1 MKKIALILMVAVL
14 SAGSVFAA
22 KDSDGVGLYARGSIG
37 WASWTFSEN
46 GLSESVNHFS
56 IEPVFGLTNLF
67 PVKGLGIEGF
77 VDCNFGGKSFGV
89 ADISSKVFAP
99 GARVMYAR
107 SIGSYMGDT
116 GTLDKLVPY
125 AGAGFCLPIMHWS
138 NETRGFT
145 YNSATGRT
153 ETTTVTYS
161 DTKVYFAVDFV
172 TGCAFRFTDK
182 FAAHGEFAFRFGSIF
197 DTSFRIGGAFKIK

>member
-116 GTLDKLVPY
+116 GTLDQLVPY

-138 NETRGFT
+138 NETR
-145 YNSATGRT
+145 S
-153 ETTTVTYS
+153 VTYS

-197 DTSFRIGGAFKIK
+197 NTSLRIGGAFKIK

>member
-99 GARVMYAR
+99 ASCMPALSVLTWETPALLTSLFLMRVQVSVCLSCTGATRQEVLHIIQLPAE
-107 SIGSYMGDT
+107 
-116 GTLDKLVPY
+116 LKL
-125 AGAGFCLPIMHWS
+125 
-138 NETRGFT
+138 RQ
-145 YNSATGRT
+145 
-153 ETTTVTYS
+153 
-161 DTKVYFAVDFV
+161 
-172 TGCAFRFTDK
+172 
-182 FAAHGEFAFRFGSIF
+182 
-197 DTSFRIGGAFKIK
+197 